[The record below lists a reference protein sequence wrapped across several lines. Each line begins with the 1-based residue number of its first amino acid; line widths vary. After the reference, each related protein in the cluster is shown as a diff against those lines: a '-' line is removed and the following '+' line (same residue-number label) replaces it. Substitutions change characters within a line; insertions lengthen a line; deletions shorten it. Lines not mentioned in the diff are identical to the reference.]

1 MADGALPESAEPLT
15 PQDWRRLRNIL
26 SVLPPGVPRGVLPRV
41 VKLRRGDYLPPGGDV
56 VVTVEELHHGT
67 ESGLD
72 WLGATVE
79 QDGREAGLLIR
90 VEVIRRM
97 VELAVRPRRQGGG
110 V

>member
-1 MADGALPESAEPLT
+1 MLVERDEVRQVGPGRANPLT
-15 PQDWRRLRNIL
+15 PQDWRRVRNIL
-26 SVLPPGVPRGVLPRV
+26 AVLPPGVPRGLLPRV

-79 QDGREAGLLIR
+79 QNGR
-90 VEVIRRM
+90 
-97 VELAVRPRRQGGG
+97 AVCNLTN
-110 V
+110 VFV